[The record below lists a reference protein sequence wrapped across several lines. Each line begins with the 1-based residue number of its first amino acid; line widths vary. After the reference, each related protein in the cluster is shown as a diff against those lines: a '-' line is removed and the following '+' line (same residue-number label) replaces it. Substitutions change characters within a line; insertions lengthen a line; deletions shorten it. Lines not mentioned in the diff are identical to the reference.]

1 MKKNEF
7 IDELRY
13 ALEGKLPPEDL
24 NEITADYADIF
35 ENGIASGKSEER
47 IAEEIGSPAKVAR
60 TILEDGPQGERG
72 GDARGSGSREPE
84 KSGAGE
90 AASQVWKQVSEEPA
104 ASGAEAKAA
113 ANQEPPSGSNG
124 PQGSPFKDQ
133 VKKGAKWSWAWVSN
147 PNPKVDPGELAT
159 MPRRLGAFVIDAVIG
174 AVILG
179 LLAMLIGIPM
189 YLSFKNSPMIYERQ
203 SVYEIHNSYGSDQVA
218 LHNGY
223 HDGHYYDDDW
233 DDYEWDDDHDWDDM
247 FEHMGPGR
255 FYGFRGHGLGLLL
268 GTFALFLLCMGV
280 VNFFTML
287 FTWATH
293 GYTPGKWLLHIRVV
307 RIDGQRIGFLE
318 AFLREFVVKCLINN
332 ALGSVPNLVSFIWGS
347 LTPDHKT
354 IQDLLAQTKVVNT
367 KLVSTRLGASLPSA
381 AGTENAWPEDQE
393 PQQSTMETGEMR

>member
-35 ENGIASGKSEER
+35 ENGMADGKSEER

-60 TILEDGPQGERG
+60 TILEDGPLGERG
-72 GDARGSGSREPE
+72 GDTRGSESREPE
-84 KSGAGE
+84 KGGAGE
-90 AASQVWKQVSEEPA
+90 AASQVWEPSEEPVV
-104 ASGAEAKAA
+104 SG
-113 ANQEPPSGSNG
+113 QEPPSGSGG
-124 PQGSPFKDQ
+124 PQGSPFRDQ
-133 VKKGAKWSWAWVSN
+133 VKKGAKWSWDWVSN

-159 MPRRLGAFVIDAVIG
+159 MPRRLGAYVIDAVIG

-179 LLAMLIGIPM
+179 LLAMLIGLPM
-189 YLSFKNSPMIYERQ
+189 YLSFNNSSMVYERQ
-203 SVYEIHNSYGSDQVA
+203 SGYEIHSSHGVDRVE

-223 HDGHYYDDDW
+223 YDNHYYDDDW
-233 DDYEWDDDHDWDDM
+233 DDYEWDDDYDWDDM

-255 FYGFRGHGLGLLL
+255 FYGFRAHGLGLLL

-287 FTWATH
+287 FTWVTH
-293 GYTPGKWLLHIRVV
+293 GYTPGKWLLHIRVI

-367 KLVSTRLGASLPSA
+367 KLV
-381 AGTENAWPEDQE
+381 NARPEDMK
-393 PQQSTMETGEMR
+393 PVKSTMETGEMR